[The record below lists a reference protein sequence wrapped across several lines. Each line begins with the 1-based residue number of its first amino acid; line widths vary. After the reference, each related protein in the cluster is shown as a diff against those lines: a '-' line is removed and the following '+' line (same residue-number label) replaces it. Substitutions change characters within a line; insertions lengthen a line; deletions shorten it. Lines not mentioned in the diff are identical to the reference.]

1 MSALLK
7 HEDRKRERKREK
19 KMCVGV
25 KELETNIAHEQI
37 GTDFGRENLFNE
49 QQSRTDGPLGAAKG
63 LVDEDD

>member
-1 MSALLK
+1 MRK
-7 HEDRKRERKREK
+7 EKRE

-37 GTDFGRENLFNE
+37 GTDFRRENLFNE